1 MYTENER
8 GKRELRDC
16 ATKVCHNLIIA
27 IPLLSLSRNKG
38 LATIR
43 TSKYY
48 FEYGSVTW
56 SNTQLKHPKYGD
68 EKKND
73 ELNSS
78 TTHKQRFF
86 HRKFIFTLSEARQ
99 HNAFYRDVPIQKC
112 VCVTLRLYFMHPKE
126 SSLFFHSH
134 I

>member
-86 HRKFIFTLSEARQ
+86 S
-99 HNAFYRDVPIQKC
+99 P
-112 VCVTLRLYFMHPKE
+112 
-126 SSLFFHSH
+126 
-134 I
+134 